1 MKLLSPRDTCALL
14 RALWQYSRSTQVT
27 RAQLEAKQRRKFRKL
42 VGFVRARSP
51 YYRSVIDEH
60 GIDPDSCS
68 PADFPPL
75 TKNEVIEHF
84 DRIVTDPRITRDRIK
99 EFLSRSVD
107 PLELFEGEF
116 HVLHTSG
123 TSGTMAYFVFSP
135 DAWIKGS
142 SQIVRMAPLRLRQRI
157 AFVAATR
164 GHFAGVS
171 LMLIGN
177 HGANKLFYDVRTYD
191 VNMPLSQIIDALNEF
206 QPHTLSGYAAVL
218 KALAAAQTQ
227 GRLRI
232 RPTMIGNGG
241 EPLASDLKCHLE
253 RVFGVPVANAY
264 ASSEHLYMGLTLPG
278 SRGMSL
284 LEDDLIFELHD
295 DHTCVT
301 NLFNYT
307 MPLIRYRMD
316 DVLVPD
322 LDGPAHHPF
331 TRIREVIGRHEDA
344 LVFTNRHGEQDFIH
358 PIVIVEFIVRGLHSW
373 QIVLLDQTSFIFRA
387 RFEPDR
393 SHLDKQAIRRQ
404 IRENMSA
411 ILVEKEMD
419 NVRFEI
425 EEVESLPT
433 DPVSGKFR
441 LVVRRPPSGARSSL
455 PELAG
460 PPDAVELPVAED
472 HLAGSL

>member
-14 RALWQYSRSTQVT
+14 RALWQYSRSTRVT
-27 RAQLEAKQRRKFRKL
+27 RAQLEAKQRRKFRRL
-42 VGFVRARSP
+42 VNFVRARSP
-51 YYRSVIDEH
+51 YYRSVIDQH
-60 GIDPDSCS
+60 GIEPDTCG
-68 PADFPPL
+68 PADFPQL

-84 DRIVTDPRITRDRIK
+84 DPIATPPRITRNRIK

-142 SQIVRMAPLRLRQRI
+142 SQIVRMAPL
-157 AFVAATR
+157 
-164 GHFAGVS
+164 
-171 LMLIGN
+171 
-177 HGANKLFYDVRTYD
+177 
-191 VNMPLSQIIDALNEF
+191 QIIDALNEF
-206 QPHTLSGYAAVL
+206 QPHLLSGYAAVL

-227 GRLRI
+227 GQLRI

-241 EPLASDLKCHLE
+241 EPLSSELKCHLE

-284 LEDDLIFELHD
+284 LEDDLIFELQD

-344 LVFTNRHGEQDFIH
+344 LAFTNRHGLEDFIH

-373 QIVLLDQTSFIFRA
+373 QIVLLDKTSFIFRA
-387 RFEPDR
+387 TFEPDR
-393 SHLDKQAIRRQ
+393 SHLEKQAIRRQ
-404 IRENMSA
+404 IREKMTA

-419 NVRFEI
+419 NVCFEI
-425 EEVESLPT
+425 EEVE
-433 DPVSGKFR
+433 
-441 LVVRRPPSGARSSL
+441 
-455 PELAG
+455 
-460 PPDAVELPVAED
+460 
-472 HLAGSL
+472 

>member
-14 RALWQYSRSTQVT
+14 RALWQFSRSRQVT
-27 RAQLEAKQRRKFRKL
+27 RTQLEAAQRRKFRRL
-42 VGFVRARSP
+42 VAFAGARSP
-51 YYRSVIDEH
+51 YYRSIIDEH
-60 GIDPDSCS
+60 GIDPHTCS
-68 PADFPPL
+68 PTDFPPL

-84 DRIVTDPRITRDRIK
+84 DRIVTDPRITRERIK
-99 EFLSRSVD
+99 EFLSRSSD

-135 DAWIKGS
+135 DAWITRS
-142 SQIVRMAPLRLRQRI
+142 SQIVRMVPLRFRQRI

-171 LMLIGN
+171 LMLVGN
-177 HGANKLFYDVRTYD
+177 HGANNFFYDVRTYD
-191 VNMPLSQIIDALNEF
+191 VNMPLSQIVAALNEF
-206 QPHTLSGYAAVL
+206 QPHLLSGYAAVL
-218 KALAAAQTQ
+218 KALAAAQTEGQ
-227 GRLRI
+227 LRI
-232 RPTMIGNGG
+232 RPKMIGNGG
-241 EPLASDLKCHLE
+241 EPLSSELKSHLE

-284 LEDDLIFELHD
+284 LEDDLIFELHH

-316 DVLVPD
+316 DVLIPD
-322 LDGPAHHPF
+322 VDGPARHSF
-331 TRIREVIGRHEDA
+331 TRIREVIGRHEDG
-344 LVFTNRHGEQDFIH
+344 LVFTNRHGLEDFIH

-373 QIVLLDQTSFIFRA
+373 QIVLLDKTSFIFRA
-387 RFEPDR
+387 TFEPDR
-393 SHLDKQAIRRQ
+393 SHAEKQAIRRQ
-404 IRENMSA
+404 IREKMTA

-419 NVRFEI
+419 NVHFEI
-425 EEVESLPT
+425 EEVETLPI

-441 LVVRRPPSGARSSL
+441 LVVRRPPSSARIPL
-455 PELAG
+455 PTCDE
-460 PPDAVELPVAED
+460 PTDAA
-472 HLAGSL
+472 

>member
-1 MKLLSPRDTCALL
+1 M
-14 RALWQYSRSTQVT
+14 
-27 RAQLEAKQRRKFRKL
+27 
-42 VGFVRARSP
+42 
-51 YYRSVIDEH
+51 
-60 GIDPDSCS
+60 
-68 PADFPPL
+68 

-84 DRIVTDPRITRDRIK
+84 DRIVTDPRITRNRIK

-171 LMLIGN
+171 LMLVGN
-177 HGANKLFYDVRTYD
+177 HGANNLFYDVRTYD

-206 QPHTLSGYAAVL
+206 QPHLLSGYAAVL

-227 GRLRI
+227 GQLRI

-241 EPLASDLKCHLE
+241 EPLSSELKCHLE

-278 SRGMSL
+278 SRGISL
-284 LEDDLIFELHD
+284 LEDDLIFELKD

-344 LVFTNRHGEQDFIH
+344 LAFTNRHGLEDFI
-358 PIVIVEFIVRGLHSW
+358 I
-373 QIVLLDQTSFIFRA
+373 
-387 RFEPDR
+387 R
-393 SHLDKQAIRRQ
+393 S
-404 IRENMSA
+404 
-411 ILVEKEMD
+411 
-419 NVRFEI
+419 
-425 EEVESLPT
+425 
-433 DPVSGKFR
+433 
-441 LVVRRPPSGARSSL
+441 
-455 PELAG
+455 
-460 PPDAVELPVAED
+460 
-472 HLAGSL
+472 

>member
-14 RALWQYSRSTQVT
+14 RALWQFSRSRPLR
-27 RAQLEAKQRRKFRKL
+27 RAQLEAAQRRKFRRL
-42 VGFVRARSP
+42 VAFVRARSP
-51 YYRSVIDEH
+51 YYRSVIDER
-60 GIDPDSCS
+60 GIDPATCS

-75 TKNEVIEHF
+75 TKSEVIEHF
-84 DRIVTDPRITRDRIK
+84 DRIVTDPRITRERIK

-135 DAWIKGS
+135 EAWIKGS
-142 SQIVRMAPLRLRQRI
+142 SQIMRMVPLRLRQRI

-171 LMLIGN
+171 LMLVGN

-191 VNMPLSQIIDALNEF
+191 VNMPMSQIVAALNEF
-206 QPHTLSGYAAVL
+206 QPHLLSGYAAVL

-227 GRLRI
+227 GQLRI
-232 RPTMIGNGG
+232 RPTLIGNGG
-241 EPLASDLKCHLE
+241 EPMSSELKSQLE
-253 RVFGVPVANAY
+253 RVFAVPVANAY

-307 MPLIRYRMD
+307 MPLIRYQMD

-322 LDGPAHHPF
+322 LDGPARHSF
-331 TRIREVIGRHEDA
+331 TRIREVVGRHEDG
-344 LVFTNRHGEQDFIH
+344 LVFTNRHGLDDFIH

-393 SHLDKQAIRRQ
+393 SDFEKQAIRRQ
-404 IRENMSA
+404 IREKMTA
-411 ILVEKEMD
+411 LLVEKEMD
-419 NVRFEI
+419 NVTFEI
-425 EEVESLPT
+425 EEVETLPI
-433 DPVSGKFR
+433 DSVSGKFR
-441 LVVRRPPSGARSSL
+441 LVVRRPPGVARVSSRNRDE
-455 PELAG
+455 PS
-460 PPDAVELPVAED
+460 DADELPVTAN